1 MTRETHCL
9 YLAAPSDAN
18 ENDPPWCGLSF
29 AFPGHCRE
37 CDQYVP
43 SWAPPDLYEIAAWRL
58 VNTGYAAA
66 REQVTVAL
74 VPGSGGTKP
83 PPKSM
88 G

>member
-1 MTRETHCL
+1 MGIIPCL
-9 YLAAPSDAN
+9 YLHAPTDDI
-18 ENDPPWCGLSF
+18 DPAWCGLGFGYPSQ
-29 AFPGHCRE
+29 CRG
-37 CDQYVP
+37 CKQYAAM
-43 SWAPPDLYEIAAWRL
+43 WTRPDEYEIAAWRL

-66 REQVTVAL
+66 SEQVTVAP

>member
-1 MTRETHCL
+1 MTARETPCL
-9 YLAAPSDAN
+9 YLAAPRDPDAV
-18 ENDPPWCGLSF
+18 PWCGLGF
-29 AFPGHCRE
+29 QWPGHCRSCE
-37 CDQYVP
+37 QYQGT
-43 SWAPPDLYEIAAWRL
+43 WAPPDEYEIAAWRL

-66 REQVTVAL
+66 SEQVTVAP

>member
-1 MTRETHCL
+1 MTAQQTPCL
-9 YLAAPSDAN
+9 YLHAPTDDIEPA
-18 ENDPPWCGLSF
+18 WCGLGFGYPSQ
-29 AFPGHCRE
+29 CRE
-37 CDQYVP
+37 CEQYEGA
-43 SWAPPDLYEIAAWRL
+43 WNQPDEYEIAAWML

-66 REQVTVAL
+66 REQVTVAP